1 MLIYCQ
7 YLWFDFQPATT
18 VMFNTMT
25 WKQQMSQ
32 GHGDT
37 QKHSLWTS
45 VTTYNSRKHGWPL
58 VKKKKNTYHP
68 LKKKITILI
77 YVYIYMCIWKYFYVR
92 IYSETCLIWEK
103 FLCQNR
109 QGVELN
115 RANKKKQ
122 VGGNENQH
130 QMKQWNRL

>member
-1 MLIYCQ
+1 MSMLIYCQ
-7 YLWFDFQPATT
+7 YLGFDFQPATT
-18 VMFNTMT
+18 VMFSTMT

-58 VKKKKNTYHP
+58 VKKNTYHA
-68 LKKKITILI
+68 LKKEHHSDTCLYIHVYLKI
-77 YVYIYMCIWKYFYVR
+77 FYVR

-109 QGVELN
+109 QGVQLN
-115 RANKKKQ
+115 RANKKEQ
-122 VGGNENQH
+122 IGGNENQH

>member
-1 MLIYCQ
+1 MSMLIYCQ
-7 YLWFDFQPATT
+7 YLGFDFQPATT
-18 VMFNTMT
+18 VMFSTMT

-45 VTTYNSRKHGWPL
+45 VTTCSSRKHGWPL
-58 VKKKKNTYHP
+58 VKKKKKNLSS
-68 LKKKITILI
+68 LKKKNHHSDICLYIH
-77 YVYIYMCIWKYFYVR
+77 VYLKIFYVR

-109 QGVELN
+109 QGVQLN
-115 RANKKKQ
+115 RAYKSKKK
-122 VGGNENQH
+122 VG
-130 QMKQWNRL
+130 MKTNIR